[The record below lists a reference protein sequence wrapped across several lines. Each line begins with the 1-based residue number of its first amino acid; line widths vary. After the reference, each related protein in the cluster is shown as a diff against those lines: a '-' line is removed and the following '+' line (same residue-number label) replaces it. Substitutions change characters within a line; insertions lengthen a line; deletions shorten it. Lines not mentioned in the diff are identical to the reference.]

1 MRPAQ
6 RTVGWGAVFESRE
19 VRTVRS
25 CFSPPSSGHRITT
38 LLCTN
43 VKTSKFKESYR
54 EFLLS
59 YPRAWQFYC
68 RESLHQLAHPMRASA
83 LREPRKRHCAPWHG
97 TRRKY
102 ILATHAIYHISSKIA
117 VVSDKTQ
124 REGQFRLHVTWQL
137 YTPAEDKACKLQQ
150 VITNCSTSLQT
161 AAGHYKL
168 LFLLLSHILW
178 GVKQLV
184 KSVQYEPE
192 ERWWSTFC
200 PEGRNMFCPPITL
213 RGATSEKIN
222 RYLNI

>member
-124 REGQFRLHVTWQL
+124 REGQFRLHVT
-137 YTPAEDKACKLQQ
+137 
-150 VITNCSTSLQT
+150 
-161 AAGHYKL
+161 
-168 LFLLLSHILW
+168 
-178 GVKQLV
+178 
-184 KSVQYEPE
+184 
-192 ERWWSTFC
+192 
-200 PEGRNMFCPPITL
+200 
-213 RGATSEKIN
+213 
-222 RYLNI
+222 